1 MVKKVINNTKH
12 DIHNISY
19 NIHKLSTK
27 YGDNLWIIFIY
38 GIKNTIGHSKI

>member
-1 MVKKVINNTKH
+1 MAKKVINNTKH

-27 YGDNLWIIFIY
+27 YGDNLWIIFY
-38 GIKNTIGHSKI
+38 LWDQEYHRT